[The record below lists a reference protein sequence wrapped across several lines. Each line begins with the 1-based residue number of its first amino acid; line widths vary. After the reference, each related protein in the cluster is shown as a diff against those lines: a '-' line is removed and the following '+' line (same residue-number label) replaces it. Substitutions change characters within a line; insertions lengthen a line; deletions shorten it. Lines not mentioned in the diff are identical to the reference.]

1 MQDKKIREFHLQ
13 EETYEHLKEKIIE
26 AVEDEYLGELKKDY
40 VGSSDETAKS
50 LLNHLK
56 TT

>member
-40 VGSSDETAKS
+40 VGYSDETAKS

>member
-13 EETYEHLKEKIIE
+13 EEIDEHLKEKIIE
-26 AVEDEYLGELKKDY
+26 AVEDKYLGELKKDY
-40 VGSSDETAKS
+40 VGYSEETAKS